1 MSGLAPR
8 PVSPVAK
15 ASAQRAGPVIAVSLL
30 SGCMV
35 SPGAPTL
42 EAELTRVR
50 DGAAFRVISVSPQ
63 EAVIDARGRPV
74 VVSPGP
80 GSCINP
86 DTLDLADNAAFMLL
100 TDCALELGASNGQA
114 SATRAGER
122 LHLDRGFPGLVTV
135 SVSGDAR
142 GTLESLERFVASDAG
157 KVRLAR
163 GSDGGGVEIAEM
175 REIDDAL
182 FVLARSIEQT
192 VPILSNE
199 FWRAFVEVNER
210 LVLVTVSAFQ
220 ANELEKEAMFTE
232 ALGQVE
238 ALRAGN
244 NGVLALAPSL
254 PRTAD
259 ITPVRAISRT
269 EPPAE
274 ANAEPEPLPEAA
286 PEHEAQRDDEPQT
299 PADAL
304 PQIAPVPRAAA
315 GDSGPVPPQ
324 RPAPGPTPSRRAAT
338 PGGAIDAGPQAPERA
353 PAAPR
358 RRGA

>member
-1 MSGLAPR
+1 MSEYVARTASPLAN
-8 PVSPVAK
+8 AT
-15 ASAQRAGPVIAVSLL
+15 AQRAAPVIAVGLL

-42 EAELTRVR
+42 DAELTRIR
-50 DGAAFRVISVSPQ
+50 DGAAFRGVSVSPL

-74 VVSPGP
+74 VVSPGK

-86 DTLDLADNAAFMLL
+86 DTLDLADNSAFMLL
-100 TDCALELGASNGQA
+100 SDCAVELGATNGQA
-114 SATRAGER
+114 SDTRAGKR
-122 LHLDRGFPGLVTV
+122 LHLDHGFPGLITV
-135 SVSGDAR
+135 SVSGDGR

-157 KVRLAR
+157 RVQLAR
-163 GSDGGGVEIAEM
+163 GSDGAGVEIAEM

-182 FVLARSIEQT
+182 FVLARSVDQP
-192 VPILSNE
+192 VPLLSNE

-220 ANELEKEAMFTE
+220 ANELEKEAMFAE

-244 NGVLALAPSL
+244 DGILALAPSL
-254 PRTAD
+254 SRTAD
-259 ITPVRAISRT
+259 VTPVRAIS
-269 EPPAE
+269 EVVPGPE
-274 ANAEPEPLPEAA
+274 APVEPEPETKPEGRA
-286 PEHEAQRDDEPQT
+286 ELEAEEQN

-304 PQIAPVPRAAA
+304 PQIAPVPRAATQ
-315 GDSGPVPPQ
+315 SSEPLPPQ
-324 RPAPGPTPSRRAAT
+324 RPRASQRSASPSGPVE
-338 PGGAIDAGPQAPERA
+338 AGPQAPERA
-353 PAAPR
+353 PVAPR